1 MPPLRLLI
9 ALVAVVVGLLG
20 FNPAGAEI
28 VVGARAAPGSGPPV
42 RTGGGD
48 VLASGIDARA
58 RAAHGLAPAR
68 LAADTPGLVWRPR
81 AEAPPLTAAVRRPL
95 AADSLLL
102 RALVPVWA
110 PAGLSL
116 RAAESRVNVGMDW
129 SEERLREALLAQR
142 DSLWTATALAML
154 GGAAGPRAGSNL
166 PSRAEAVPSAAD
178 FAASGA
184 DTLSDTGSAAALSGT
199 QPPGAGSPVSG
210 SDTRADAGALPG
222 SGTIPGSG
230 PAAAGARA
238 TASDLATA
246 SDPATASDA
255 RQGTLDPLARGIG
268 VLSPDQVVAA
278 GAGLGG
284 APGEG
289 ALSLGRYGD
298 LSMEIR
304 GRTDL
309 GGAWRRAYPCSLT
322 LPERCDP
329 GLAPQVRPDMLLS
342 AVIRGTLLDRVH
354 VDVDYDAAR
363 EFDVSNQVRVSY
375 QGAAGEALRRVEVG
389 QVALSLPASRIL
401 GTGISA
407 GAWGARAELGRGPL
421 TVEALWAQQGG
432 ERSAREFRHALGGGG
447 MAEEHEVAWDDSDYA
462 AGQFFFL
469 VPPSELRGHPHLDVL
484 TLDAGDASP
493 ALAPRGAVQLW
504 RYTGE
509 GPRQDGS
516 TLVLRAAP
524 ADPARAAEA
533 VSGPFRL
540 LEEGVDYLLHRSG
553 TWVALRT
560 PLRGDEALGVAYQAR
575 SGAAVGDLLDASGGS
590 PPREIR
596 LLKGA
601 RETHRPG
608 SSTWELEMR
617 QVYRVSGS
625 DAVDRESV
633 RLTLS
638 RGEASGGDLYRP
650 HPHTGEPVPYL
661 QLLGLDA
668 DAPLDELD
676 RDRLFAP
683 GDQAVGGGLGG
694 VFLVFPTL
702 RPFAEPAAVPARGLG
717 AAEARDALGEAA
729 NPALYEAADE
739 RDRRASSRFRLL
751 LRYSGSGGAVG
762 SSLSLGAVGIR
773 DGSERIRLGERL
785 LERGVDYDIQYE
797 TGQVQ
802 LKGDGLRLA
811 GAPGAELRATFE
823 QRPAF
828 GVPTTSLFGASA
840 RYDLGPRGEL
850 RLFGVSQRERAFDRR
865 SVLGAEPD
873 GALAGGASGTVAL
886 QAGWL
891 DRWVRAV
898 APGAAGDGSS
908 VHLTGELALTLPDGG
923 SRAAYLDDFEDG
935 GGIELPLLRQAW
947 HLGSAPADGSG
958 LDHVLAGGL
967 SGAAPA
973 PLTWQHDFR
982 DARGGVGGPLHA
994 RAIDTQLRVAGR
1006 TLDPEVLYLSLDPG
1020 GRPGWRSITTV
1031 LSPTGRDLREQE
1043 YLELYLRGGAPGDA
1057 LVLDLG
1063 TVSEDALATDAEGR
1077 TGGRD
1082 ADGGAWG
1089 EGVLDREWDPATESW
1104 SPSRSDRGL
1113 WAADCRATPGETYPL
1128 HDPRASCTRGNGL
1141 ADTEDLDGNGVLDTA
1156 ERVLRHVVRLG
1167 DPADPAL
1174 ARDTAE
1180 TGTPFR
1186 LYRFPLR
1193 RALPAGASP
1202 HGALPDDLRAVRHLR
1217 VTVIGSR
1224 RTELAIAR
1232 MRIVGSRWERRGETG
1247 IASGLAGEDALP
1259 PSGGSVE
1266 IETVSR
1272 LSDGDYLSPP
1282 GIVEEPREPN
1292 ARYGSRGGVEYNE
1305 RSLRIR
1311 YSDLEAGDRA
1321 EVYRRYD
1328 DAPRNFL
1335 PYRELRLW
1343 ALARSGEWGREDAQ
1357 LLLRVGSDAE
1367 NAYLYRH
1374 APSRVGAP
1382 RTAGDWGPEIVVELD
1397 RWMRL
1402 RADAER
1408 LLLERAPGE
1417 RGPLV
1422 LWDADSTHAVVIS
1435 ERGRAPNLAAVREL
1449 TLGVWNGGERSSGE
1463 LWVNELRLVGAA
1475 RSAGGAGELAVG
1487 IRGGRLLRADLSVAG
1502 RGAEFAP
1509 FGALPGYR
1517 DDRSLA
1523 LDATLETGELLP
1535 SRWGLRAPL
1544 RASIAR
1550 SGSAPVFLERSDVLA
1565 EALGAARTPGEAA
1578 TRLHLE
1584 ISRDTASGGALGR
1597 LLLDPLRLDL
1607 SLSAGD
1613 RVGAFQAQR
1622 GTDLGARLQYRLA
1635 PAPRAFL
1642 LHPSVAEALPAVLR
1656 RLPVLS
1662 SLTGGGIRWTPVG
1675 ISLASSWVDSHSETR
1690 RFSSVV
1696 APDSSAPWQ
1705 ARVRRRLAQD
1715 ASVSFQPTE
1724 AVRLGLGARTERDLA
1739 AGGGPAA
1746 VAGIGPGR
1754 EIGRSVSADAGW
1766 RPRAVAGITPEARL
1780 THSFAMDRDPF
1791 YVGPHQDSSATLL
1804 GSLHARRD
1812 LRTGVRLEPVALAR
1826 ALGLVPPADTAA
1838 GTDAA
1843 ADTAADT
1850 GDDTAD
1856 DTAAE
1861 AGTGRVARGGAG
1873 RGRGAPALTAALGR
1887 WRGVELGWGRAV
1899 ESRFDRT
1906 GADAGLGYQLGL
1918 AGRGGFLSLGEDSAA
1933 AFADRTRVSA
1943 RTTVALPFS
1952 LGVELGFEESAGEVL
1967 LRTTRDER
1975 EREWPRL
1982 SVQWSA
1988 AAPPLLRSLDV
1999 TLGYTR
2005 RERTL
2010 EDRLTAQRSAEAE
2023 SALPVTATAAWPGGV
2038 ATSYRVELRRGTRET
2053 PYAETARTG
2062 ADHLF
2067 VVGGAVPV
2075 PRSLSAHLASP
2086 LALSLRYARS
2096 DRRECRLSDEVRV
2109 CVPGAEFSGFGDDS
2123 FRFQVDS
2130 RAGTFDLG
2138 MQVEYRER
2146 RSHVGERAGSRDLL
2160 VGIFGQFTLSAGTT
2174 P

>member
-9 ALVAVVVGLLG
+9 ALAAVLIGLLG
-20 FNPAGAEI
+20 LSPGVAET
-28 VVGARAAPGSGPPV
+28 VVGAAAAGGSGRVV
-42 RTGGGD
+42 RIARGPAQAGESAIHAGAFRAGALHAGD
-48 VLASGIDARA
+48 RL
-58 RAAHGLAPAR
+58 P
-68 LAADTPGLVWRPR
+68 LAADTPGLVWGPR
-81 AEAPPLTAAVRRPL
+81 AGPPRLVPPVGRPS
-95 AADSLLL
+95 AADSPLL
-102 RALVPVWA
+102 RAMIPAWS
-110 PAGLSL
+110 PAGLAL
-116 RAAESRVNVGMDW
+116 RAAELRVNVGMDW
-129 SEERLREALLAQR
+129 SEKRLHEVLLAQR
-142 DSLWTATALAML
+142 DSLWTATALARLDAAAARRTVRGPEPDPAPAPGL
-154 GGAAGPRAGSNL
+154 GPEFRPVAAAERPLAPAAGAGL
-166 PSRAEAVPSAAD
+166 PSGTDTVA
-178 FAASGA
+178 FGA
-184 DTLSDTGSAAALSGT
+184 DTA
-199 QPPGAGSPVSG
+199 VS
-210 SDTRADAGALPG
+210 RADTAVLAPRPSPLLP
-222 SGTIPGSG
+222 
-230 PAAAGARA
+230 
-238 TASDLATA
+238 
-246 SDPATASDA
+246 
-255 RQGTLDPLARGIG
+255 QKRGIG

-278 GAGLGG
+278 GAEPPPP
-284 APGEG
+284 PGEG
-289 ALSLGRYGD
+289 ALSLGGYGD

-329 GLAPQVRPDMLLS
+329 GLAPQVRPDLLLS

-389 QVALSLPASRIL
+389 QVALSVPASRFL
-401 GTGISA
+401 GTGMSA

-421 TVEALWAQQGG
+421 TVEALWSQQGG
-432 ERSAREFRHALGGGG
+432 ERSAREFRHALGGAG

-469 VPPSELRGHPHLDVL
+469 LPPSELRGHPHLDVL
-484 TLDAGDASP
+484 TVATGDAPPS
-493 ALAPRGAVQLW
+493 LAPRGSVQLW

-553 TWVALRT
+553 TWIALRN
-560 PLRGDEALGVAYQAR
+560 PLRADEALGVAFLAR
-575 SGAAVGDLLDASGGS
+575 SGAAVGDLLNPARNA

-596 LLKGA
+596 LLKGT

-625 DAVDRESV
+625 GGIDRGSV

-638 RGEASGGDLYRP
+638 RGEPSGGDLYRP
-650 HPHTGEPVPYL
+650 HPRTGEPVPYL

-668 DAPLDELD
+668 DAPLEELD
-676 RDRLFAP
+676 RDRVFAP
-683 GDQAVGGGLGG
+683 GEETVGGGLGG
-694 VFLVFPTL
+694 VYLVFPTL
-702 RPFAEPAAVPARGLG
+702 RPFAEPAAVPGRGLDAG
-717 AAEARDALGEAA
+717 EARAALGEGA

-739 RDRRASSRFRLL
+739 RARRASSRFRLL
-751 LRYSGSGGAVG
+751 LRYSGSGGEVA

-785 LERGVDYDIQYE
+785 LQRGVDYDIQYE

-811 GAPGAELRATFE
+811 AAPGAELRATFE

-865 SVLGAEPD
+865 SILGAEPD
-873 GALAGGASGTVAL
+873 GALVGGASGSVAL

-908 VHLTGELALTLPDGG
+908 VHLSGELALSLPDGG

-935 GGIELPLLRQAW
+935 GGIDLPLLRHAW

-958 LDHVLAGGL
+958 LDRVLAGGL

-982 DARGGVGGPLHA
+982 DARGAIGGPLHA
-994 RAIDTQLRVAGR
+994 RAIDARLRVAGR
-1006 TLDPEVLYLSLDPG
+1006 TLDPEVLYLSLDPS

-1031 LSPTGRDLREQE
+1031 LSPTGRDLRNQE

-1082 ADGGAWG
+1082 AEGRPWGA
-1089 EGVLDREWDPATESW
+1089 GVLDREWDPTTETW
-1104 SPSRSDRGL
+1104 SASRSDRGL
-1113 WAADCRATPGETYPL
+1113 WDADCRATPGDTYPL
-1128 HDPRASCTRGNGL
+1128 HDPRVACTRGNGI
-1141 ADTEDLDGNGVLDTA
+1141 ADSEDLDGNGVLDTD

-1180 TGTPFR
+1180 TGTAFR
-1186 LYRFPLR
+1186 LYRIPLR
-1193 RALPAGASP
+1193 RALPAGA
-1202 HGALPDDLRAVRHLR
+1202 AADELRAVRHLR
-1217 VTVIGSR
+1217 MTVVGSR

-1232 MRIVGSRWERRGETG
+1232 MRLVGSRWERRGETG
-1247 IASGLAGEDALP
+1247 IASGAIGEDALP
-1259 PSGGSVE
+1259 AAGGQVE
-1266 IETVSR
+1266 VETVSR

-1292 ARYGSRGGVEYNE
+1292 ARYARQGSVEYNE

-1311 YSDLEAGDRA
+1311 YSGVGVGDRA

-1343 ALARSGEWGREDAQ
+1343 ALARSGEWGREGAQ

-1382 RTAGDWGPEIVVELD
+1382 QAAGDWGPEIVVELD

-1402 RADAER
+1402 RAEAER
-1408 LLLERAPGE
+1408 LLLERAPGD
-1417 RGPLV
+1417 RGRLV
-1422 LWDADSTHAVVIS
+1422 VWDADSTHAVVIS
-1435 ERGRAPNLAAVREL
+1435 DRGRAPNLAAVREL
-1449 TLGVWNGGERSSGE
+1449 TLGVWNRGESSSGE
-1463 LWVNELRLVGAA
+1463 LWIDDVRLVGAA
-1475 RSAGGAGELAVG
+1475 RAAGGAGELAVG
-1487 IRGGRLLRADLSVAG
+1487 IRGGGLLRADLRLAG
-1502 RGAEFAP
+1502 QGAEFAP
-1509 FGALPGYR
+1509 FSALPGYR
-1517 DDRSLA
+1517 DDRSVA

-1535 SRWGLRAPL
+1535 SGWGIRAPL
-1544 RASIAR
+1544 RASLSR

-1565 EALGAARTPGEAA
+1565 DALGATRTPGEAA

-1584 ISRDTASGGALGR
+1584 ISRDTVSGGTLGR

-1607 SLSAGD
+1607 SLAAGD
-1613 RVGAFQAQR
+1613 RVAAFQAQR
-1622 GTDLGARLQYRLA
+1622 GSDLGARLHYRLA
-1635 PAPRAFL
+1635 PAARAFL
-1642 LHPSVAEALPAVLR
+1642 LHPGVAEALPAVLL

-1662 SLTGGGIRWTPVG
+1662 SLSRGGIRWTPVG
-1675 ISLASSWVDSHSETR
+1675 ISLTSSWVDSRSDTR
-1690 RFSSVV
+1690 RYSSVV

-1705 ARVRRRLAQD
+1705 TRVKRRLAQD
-1715 ASVSFQPTE
+1715 ASVSFRPTE

-1739 AGGGPAA
+1739 AGAGPT
-1746 VAGIGPGR
+1746 VADGVGPGR
-1754 EIGRSVSADAGW
+1754 EIGRSARADLGW
-1766 RPRAVAGITPEARL
+1766 TPRAVAGVAPEARL

-1791 YVGPHQDSSATLL
+1791 YVGPHQDSSLALL

-1812 LRTGVRLEPVALAR
+1812 LSTGLRLEPVALGR
-1826 ALGLVPPADTAA
+1826 ALGLVPPADTAR
-1838 GTDAA
+1838 
-1843 ADTAADT
+1843 
-1850 GDDTAD
+1850 GDGA
-1856 DTAAE
+1856 
-1861 AGTGRVARGGAG
+1861 VAS
-1873 RGRGAPALTAALGR
+1873 ALGW
-1887 WRGVELGWGRAV
+1887 WRGVELGWGRSV

-1906 GADAGLGYQLGL
+1906 SADAGLGYQLGL
-1918 AGRGGFLSLGEDSAA
+1918 SGRGGFLSLGEDSAA
-1933 AFADRTRVSA
+1933 AFADRTRLSA
-1943 RTTVALPFS
+1943 RTTLALPFS
-1952 LGVELGFEESAGEVL
+1952 LGVALGFEERTGEVL
-1967 LRTTRDER
+1967 LRSTRDER

-2005 RERTL
+2005 RERVL
-2010 EDRLTAQRSAEAE
+2010 AERLTAQRSAEE
-2023 SALPVTATAAWPGGV
+2023 ERALPITATAGWPGGIS
-2038 ATSYRVELRRGTRET
+2038 TSYRVEWRRGNRQT
-2053 PYAETARTG
+2053 PYAETERIG
-2062 ADHLF
+2062 SDHLF

-2075 PRSLSAHLASP
+2075 PGALSAHLTSP

-2096 DRRECRLSDEVRV
+2096 DRRECRLSAEVPA
-2109 CVPGAEFSGFGDDS
+2109 CAAGAEFSGFGDDS

-2130 RAGTFDLG
+2130 RAGSFDLG

-2146 RSHVGERAGSRDLL
+2146 QSHVGERAGNRDLL
-2160 VGIFGQFTLSAGTT
+2160 VGIFGQFTLSAGTR